1 MSNFTPAQTATML
14 ENAPIDLEIAK
25 QLAADFGMSHRAI
38 ISKAVMLKLYKAKAK
53 AAPAAAKL
61 TKAELIEDIEE
72 RMRLPHG
79 ELEGLKN
86 ATMLA
91 LKKLL
96 ASTLTIG
103 EVS

>member
-25 QLAADFGMSHRAI
+25 QLAADFGMSHR
-38 ISKAVMLKLYKAKAK
+38 
-53 AAPAAAKL
+53 
-61 TKAELIEDIEE
+61 
-72 RMRLPHG
+72 
-79 ELEGLKN
+79 EGLKN

-96 ASTLTIG
+96 ASTLTL
-103 EVS
+103 EELA